1 MRAVSGAA
9 FGILAFLISGADA
22 AADGEATPMIGG
34 SVVWSPSAE
43 QPSGMIGLAVEA
55 AWWSGRVGVAV
66 EGSGRSYVDNDQ
78 PRAFVLGSSV
88 RLRLFDGLWRSWVD
102 ARDVEVGIELQGILE
117 RWWYQRN
124 EPELDP
130 ARYGVGLALRVRGGA
145 DDGSLR
151 ISESRFFIRVLAAPT
166 VTDHAVA
173 RSMTPPAEEPRE
185 LMLLIGIGAAFGSSD
200 PDYIERFRW
209 HE

>member
-1 MRAVSGAA
+1 M
-9 FGILAFLISGADA
+9 
-22 AADGEATPMIGG
+22 
-34 SVVWSPSAE
+34 
-43 QPSGMIGLAVEA
+43 
-55 AWWSGRVGVAV
+55 
-66 EGSGRSYVDNDQ
+66 
-78 PRAFVLGSSV
+78 LGSSL

-102 ARDVEVGIELQGILE
+102 ARDVEVGLELQGILE
-117 RWWYQRN
+117 RLWWQRSD
-124 EPELDP
+124 PESESTH
-130 ARYGVGLALRVRGGA
+130 YGVGLALRVRGGA

-151 ISESRFFIRVLAAPT
+151 ISESRFFVRVLAAPT

-173 RSMTPPAEEPRE
+173 RSMTPPADEPRE